1 MSEVWGGDGVR
12 AVGGPG
18 PTVVELRDLDAAA
31 AALGAAGRA
40 LRGCAADLRAVAR
53 AVDAPVLLLEPEPAP
68 YPFDAA
74 RAEALASTAGSA
86 AARADDLVRRL
97 RRVVELYV
105 EAESW
110 VARTLRE
117 VAGVQAQV
125 VGELPGV
132 WAAGAPVVPVVVAAA
147 AGRAVAG
154 DPRALVGE
162 QVPSWLVGP
171 TAGFL
176 RGALPGGRVPVR
188 DPLGALAG
196 EVAGGD
202 PVPTAL
208 VPRPDPPGLPA
219 PRSVADVLRN
229 VSASYPEAHG
239 GAPGTAPS
247 TISVQRLTHPDGSHG
262 WVVEIPGT
270 QSAAFGGDVA
280 TDMTTNARLVAGLPD
295 DMSSGVLH
303 ALRDAGV
310 PPDEPVLLAGH
321 SQGGMVAVA
330 AASLAAGAYD
340 VRAVLTAGSPDVP
353 RAVPAGVQVR
363 HYRIDEDL
371 VPQTDGRPN
380 AVGRDVVVV
389 RRSIGAAHLAHAH
402 SLEQYVRTAE
412 LADSRLAGSPALRG
426 FDAELARVLGPPG
439 TTAQTRQFSVT
450 RAPDAVATDPT
461 TGRRRVPRLDPAPE
475 VRSGGSPG

>member
-1 MSEVWGGDGVR
+1 MSGVPWGDGVR

-18 PTVVELRDLDAAA
+18 PTAVELRDLDAAA
-31 AALGAAGRA
+31 AALGAAARA
-40 LRGCAADLRAVAR
+40 LRACAADLRAAAR
-53 AVDAPVLLLEPEPAP
+53 VVDRLDAVLVPAPVA

-74 RAEALASTAGSA
+74 RAEALARAAWAA

-110 VARTLRE
+110 VARTVRE
-117 VAGVQAQV
+117 VVALQAHV
-125 VGELPGV
+125 VGEVPLV
-132 WAAGAPVVPVVVAAA
+132 WPLVAPLAPVVVAAA
-147 AGRAVAG
+147 AAG
-154 DPRALVGE
+154 DPRALAGR
-162 QVPSWLVGP
+162 QVPSSLVGP
-171 TAGFL
+171 VAGFL
-176 RGALPGGRVPVR
+176 RGALPGTRVPSGR
-188 DPLGALAG
+188 PLGPLAQ
-196 EVAGGD
+196 ELVGGD
-202 PVPTAL
+202 PAPTAL
-208 VPRPDPPGLPA
+208 VPRSDPPGLPA
-219 PRSVADVLRN
+219 PRSAADVLRN
-229 VSASYPEAHG
+229 VSASYPAAHG
-239 GAPGTAPS
+239 GAPGTPPS

-270 QSAAFGGDVA
+270 QSAGFGGDVA

-330 AASLAAGAYD
+330 AAALAVGSYD

-371 VPQTDGRPN
+371 VPQTDGRPD
-380 AVGRDVVVV
+380 AVSRDVVSV
-389 RRSIGAAHLAHAH
+389 RRSIGSANLAHAH
-402 SLEQYVRTAE
+402 GLDQYVRTAE
-412 LADSRLAGSPALRG
+412 LADAQLAGSPALRG
-426 FDAELARVLGPPG
+426 FDAALAGVLGPAG
-439 TTAQTRQFSVT
+439 TTAETRQFAVT
-450 RAPDAVATDPT
+450 RAPDAVVTDPA
-461 TGRRRVPRLDPAPE
+461 TGRRRVPRLDPAPG
-475 VRSGGSPG
+475 VSPGGSPG